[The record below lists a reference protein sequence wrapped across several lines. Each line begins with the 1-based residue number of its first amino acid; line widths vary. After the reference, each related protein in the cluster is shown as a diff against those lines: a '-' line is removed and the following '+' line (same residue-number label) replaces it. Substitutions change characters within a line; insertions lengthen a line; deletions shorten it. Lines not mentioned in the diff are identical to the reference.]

1 MSKRAKETGIAITDV
16 PGGMN
21 DDRFHALEELGF
33 VWALRGE
40 GSDRYEGGELTSTP
54 NR

>member
-16 PGGMN
+16 PGMN
-21 DDRFHALEELGF
+21 EDRFRALEELGF

-40 GSDRYEGGELTSTP
+40 GSDRQEGGDSPP